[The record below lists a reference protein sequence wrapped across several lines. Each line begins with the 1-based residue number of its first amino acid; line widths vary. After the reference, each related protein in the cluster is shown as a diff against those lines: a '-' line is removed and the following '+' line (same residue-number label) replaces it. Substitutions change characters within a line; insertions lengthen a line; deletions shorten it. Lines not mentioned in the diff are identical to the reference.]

1 MNHPLEKKLNA
12 SADDILTAIERG
24 FRAQVDVKG
33 KLAELFMSRK
43 FDALREAGQIDCYV
57 WQDID
62 GKPDFIVTYRGREL
76 AVECKNI
83 RNETYKKPPA
93 YKVELQKTRNSMD
106 GTPTRGYKV
115 DEFDVL
121 GVSLFNQTGEWGY
134 LFVPTKRLARRP
146 RLEDFLVVMQRV
158 PMETEM
164 PWTTD
169 PLEAFED
176 AISAEP

>member
-1 MNHPLEKKLNA
+1 MHHPLERKLNA

-43 FDALREAGQIDCYV
+43 FDALHEAGRIERYI

-62 GKPDFIVTYRGREL
+62 GRPDFIVTYRGREL

-121 GVSLFNQTGEWGY
+121 GVSLFNQTGEWDY
-134 LFVPTKRLARRP
+134 LFVATKELARR
-146 RLEDFLVVMQRV
+146 LELQDFLVVMQRV
-158 PMETEM
+158 PMAAET

-169 PLEAFED
+169 PLEAFAE
-176 AISAEP
+176 AILDES

>member
-43 FDALREAGQIDCYV
+43 FDALHEAGRIELYI

-76 AVECKNI
+76 VVECKNI

-121 GVSLFNQTGEWGY
+121 GVSLFNQTGEWNY
-134 LFVPTKRLARRP
+134 LFVATKRLARHP
-146 RLEDFLVVMQRV
+146 QLEDFLVVMQRV
-158 PMETEM
+158 PMKTEA

-169 PLEAFED
+169 PLEAF
-176 AISAEP
+176 AEAVSDEP